1 MPLKEG
7 SSKEVISQNIAEM
20 IRAGHPREQAIAAAF
35 QSAGKS
41 KDDYT
46 TDEITEIMD
55 MVKKMTSDKAAMKD
69 EDRQTFYVTEQLSEH
84 MGETPEGFLVCYD
97 VPITRVGKFT
107 YKEKEVPIEADSSG
121 LVEIRRDEAEVF
133 SDDTIKSFEGKP
145 VTLNHPDDFVTP
157 INWKE
162 HSHGIIQNVR
172 RGDGEKSD
180 LLLADLCLTTEDA
193 IELVRS
199 GLREVSC
206 GYDAEYEQI
215 QRGVGKQ
222 KNIIGN
228 HVALVIKGRAGNR
241 CAIQDKDSVNENKSI
256 EEDVNNMKKA
266 KTRDTLINKILPRV
280 FGKLVSDDDIEEIL
294 ENEKDDKVSQDQ
306 DVAQEAAAEAK
317 QAAQEAV
324 AAAEKAAAAAQSII
338 EGAKKEEGTGDD
350 NEELLKKKEEEG
362 SKDQDPTFEEK
373 VFAKLAELEEKI
385 NKLMSVEKSEGHEG
399 LDSDESEEKKEIE
412 DADEDEVLDE
422 ELGEV
427 ASNAEIIDPDIVVT
441 KPTGDSAKYFTKVKK
456 TALKNALTGD
466 HKAIVKKILKSRTVD
481 SLSGDSLNA
490 VFFTASEL
498 IGEARDSGM
507 QKRSISVRDLGQNA
521 SSEITKINSAN
532 KAFYQ
537 KR

>member
-1 MPLKEG
+1 MPIEKG
-7 SSKEVISQNIAEM
+7 SSE
-20 IRAGHPREQAIAAAF
+20 
-35 QSAGKS
+35 
-41 KDDYT
+41 
-46 TDEITEIMD
+46 EIMI
-55 MVKKMTSDKAAMKD
+55 KKMIPDKAAMKD

-97 VPITRVGKFT
+97 VPITRVGNFT
-107 YKEKEVPIEADSSG
+107 YKEKEVPIEANSSG
-121 LVEIRRDEAEVF
+121 LVEIRRDEIEVF

-157 INWKE
+157 VNWKE
-162 HSHGIIQNVR
+162 HSHGVIQNVR
-172 RGDGEKSD
+172 RGDGEKKD

-193 IELVRS
+193 ISLVRS

-215 QRGVGKQ
+215 GIGVGKQ

-280 FGKLVSDDDIEEIL
+280 FGKLVSDEDIEEIL
-294 ENEKDDKVSQDQ
+294 EDDKVSTDQ

-338 EGAKKEEGTGDD
+338 EGAGKKEEGIGDEEEDLTG
-350 NEELLKKKEEEG
+350 KKEESE
-362 SKDQDPTFEEK
+362 DQEPTFEEK

-385 NKLMSVEKSEGHEG
+385 NKLMSVEKAEGHEG

-412 DADEDEVLDE
+412 DADEEGKEDEVLDE

-427 ASNAEIIDPDIVVT
+427 ASNAEIIDPDIVVS
-441 KPTGDSAKYFTKVKK
+441 KPTGDSAKYFMKVKK

-466 HKAIVKKILKSRTVD
+466 HKAIVKKILKNRTVD

-507 QKRSISVRDLGQNA
+507 QKSSISVRTLGQNA
-521 SSEITKINSAN
+521 SSEISKINSAN